1 MKPKGS
7 TEHEDGLLE
16 YLEDIIGTSD
26 YKQKIDEAFKELESH
41 AEQRVQKLNKLKFV
55 EREKAALEDE
65 KREAENFLRL
75 KNELVR
81 AQSRY
86 WQWILWKCFQAE
98 ANYQTQEVSLSFFRF
113 SVTVVEAVNRAPR
126 PN

>member
-1 MKPKGS
+1 MKAKGS

-26 YKQKIDEAFKELESH
+26 YKQKIDEAFKELELH
-41 AEQRVQKLNKLKFV
+41 AEQRVQKLNKLRFV

-98 ANYQTQEVSLSFFRF
+98 ADYQAQEVSHLFYLLRRSRQ
-113 SVTVVEAVNRAPR
+113 
-126 PN
+126 